1 MLYYLTSARQ
11 AGTMAF
17 FLASWGKAL
26 QDRVRI
32 YAYEALA
39 GGVDFPIRDGVYVFA
54 ALDGGL
60 GSRQPPS
67 ARREMATAL
76 HAKLVQVV
84 GPRKVLNHPVT
95 SLGRYDLLKAL
106 NRSGINGFS
115 AYRLDE
121 RPGPHRFPVYVRKEI
136 SSGTVE
142 PPLLGSGEYGK
153 LSAGA
158 AAADQTQVAIEFCET
173 ADAQGIYRKY
183 GAVVLGGEIVPRHL
197 FRSRSW
203 FVKQA
208 DLDGPAWMAE
218 ELAYLESDGHAAVMR
233 EVCRIANIGYG
244 RIDYALLDGRPQIW
258 EINHT
263 PELSYADPN
272 YQADPRAPVH
282 RRFTERLASALDRLE
297 RT

>member
-11 AGTMAF
+11 AATMAF
-17 FLASWGKAL
+17 FLASWGRAL
-26 QDRVRI
+26 HERI
-32 YAYEALA
+32 LIYSYEALER
-39 GGVDFPIRDGVYVFA
+39 GVEFPIRDGVYIFA

-67 ARREMATAL
+67 ALREMATAL
-76 HAKLVQVV
+76 HAKLAQVV
-84 GPRKVLNHPVT
+84 GPHKVLNHPLH
-95 SLGRYDLLKAL
+95 SLGRYALLKAL
-106 NRSGINGFS
+106 YQRGINGFS

-121 RPGPHRFPVYVRKEI
+121 RPGPHRYPVYVRKEV
-136 SSGTVE
+136 SSGSVE
-142 PPLLGSGEYGK
+142 PPLLGSGEYAG
-153 LSAGA
+153 LSAA
-158 AAADQTQVAIEFCET
+158 APADPTQVAIEFCDT
-173 ADAQGIYRKY
+173 ADAQGVYRKY
-183 GAVVLGGEIVPRHL
+183 GAVVLGGEVVPRHL

-208 DLDGPAWMAE
+208 DLAGAEWMAE

-258 EINHT
+258 EINHS
-263 PELSYADPN
+263 PELVLADADWA
-272 YQADPRAPVH
+272 ADPRAPVH
-282 RRFTERLASALDRLE
+282 RRFTELFTSALDRLE

>member
-1 MLYYLTSARQ
+1 MLYYLTAERQ
-11 AGTMAF
+11 AATMAF

-26 QDRVRI
+26 HDRVRI
-32 YAYEALA
+32 YSYEAL
-39 GGVDFPIRDGVYVFA
+39 GRGVEFPIRDGVYVFA

-67 ARREMATAL
+67 RLREMASAL
-76 HAKLVQVV
+76 HARLVQMV
-84 GPRKVLNHPVT
+84 GPHKVLNHPLH
-95 SLGRYDLLKAL
+95 SLGRYALLKAL
-106 NRSGINGFS
+106 HQRGINSFD
-115 AYRLDE
+115 ACRLGE

-136 SSGTVE
+136 SSGSVE
-142 PPLLGSGEYGK
+142 PPLLGSGEYGE
-153 LSAGA
+153 LSAA
-158 AAADQTQVAIEFCET
+158 AAADQTQVAIEFCNT
-173 ADAQGIYRKY
+173 ADGNGVYRKY
-183 GAVVLGGEIVPRHL
+183 GAVVLGSEVVPRHL

-208 DLDGPAWMAE
+208 DLGGAEWMAE

-263 PELSYADPN
+263 PELVFADPN
-272 YQADPRAPVH
+272 YAADPRAPVH
-282 RRFTERLASALDRLE
+282 RRFTELFVAALNRLE
-297 RT
+297 GIS